1 MVGHIERRD
10 KVNRPRILIAYALN
24 DGQFVPEQRE
34 RLREFAESVENPH
47 NRPLTDDEKMDL
59 LRDVDGA
66 ALGRSGRGLTHGMID
81 SAQRLKVIGLI
92 GSSVKMLEPEHAI
105 DKGITIFNTA
115 PCLGLAVAE
124 YTIGLMLA
132 GLRDIPYFASRMETQ
147 KWPSARRDYFN
158 LSEKTVGLVG
168 FGAVARHVARMLKG
182 FDVELLVYDPYTPDD
197 VITEAGGR
205 SAPLDVVL
213 SQSDVVSLHCGS
225 TEETYHMISHR
236 ELDMLKDNAVLVNTS
251 RGAVIDEDALAS
263 KLPER
268 HFFACLNVF
277 EQEPLPEDS
286 PLRGHENCLL
296 TPHGAGKTLDTY
308 RLNSEMLVD
317 DFRRFFRGETPKN
330 LVRRE
335 MLAKMT

>member
-1 MVGHIERRD
+1 LN
-10 KVNRPRILIAYALN
+10 KPRILVAYAVN

-34 RLREFAESVENPH
+34 RLREFAELVENPH
-47 NRPLTDDEKMDL
+47 SRSLKDEEKMEL
-59 LRDVDGA
+59 LQDVDGA
-66 ALGRSGRGLTHGMID
+66 ALGRSGKGLTRDMID
-81 SAQRLKVIGLI
+81 STRRLKVVGLI
-92 GSSVKMLEPEHAI
+92 GSSVKMLEPQYAM

-115 PCLGLAVAE
+115 PALGLAVAE
-124 YTIGLMLA
+124 YTIGLMIA

-158 LSEKTVGLVG
+158 LSKKTVGLIG
-168 FGAVARHVARMLKG
+168 FGAVARHVAHMLRG
-182 FDVELLVYDPYTPDD
+182 FDVELLVYDPYTADG
-197 VITEAGGR
+197 VIAKAGGR
-205 SAPLDVVL
+205 SVPLDDVMA
-213 SQSDVVSLHCGS
+213 QSDVVSLHCGS

-268 HFFACLNVF
+268 RFFVCLNVF
-277 EQEPLPEDS
+277 EREPLPEDS

-308 RLNSEMLVD
+308 RINSEMLVD
-317 DFRRFFRGETPKN
+317 DFQRFFRDETPRN
-330 LVRRE
+330 LVRRV

>member
-1 MVGHIERRD
+1 
-10 KVNRPRILIAYALN
+10 VNKPRILVAYATN

-34 RLREFAESVENPH
+34 RLREFAELVENPH
-47 NRPLTDDEKMDL
+47 NRSLTDEEKMAL

-66 ALGRSGRGLTHGMID
+66 ALGRSGRGLTREMID
-81 SAQRLKVIGLI
+81 SVERLKVIGLI
-92 GSSVKMLEPEHAI
+92 GSSVKMLESRYAM

-115 PCLGLAVAE
+115 PALGLAVAE

-147 KWPSARRDYFN
+147 KWPSARRDHFN
-158 LSEKTVGLVG
+158 LSGKTVGLIG
-168 FGAVARHVARMLKG
+168 FGAVARHVARMLSG

-197 VITEAGGR
+197 VIAEARGR
-205 SAPLDVVL
+205 SVPLDEVL
-213 SQSDVVSLHCGS
+213 SRSDVVSLHCGS
-225 TEETYHMISHR
+225 TEETYHMISLR

-268 HFFACLNVF
+268 RFFACLNVF
-277 EQEPLPEDS
+277 EREPLPEGS
-286 PLRGHENCLL
+286 SLRGHENCLL

-308 RLNSEMLVD
+308 RINSQMLVD
-317 DFRRFFRGETPKN
+317 DFQRFFKGETPKN

-335 MLAKMT
+335 MLTKMT